1 MSVTLQ
7 LLMLFR
13 VDKQLRG
20 LRSRLEAAEG
30 FLEQQRGLLHDIDE
44 KKKSVGTQLKQLRA
58 SISNDEG
65 EAARLEVKVGAVREQ
80 MNNLKTAKEY
90 NAALTELNNF
100 KEKKTKH
107 EETALESMTKVEALD
122 AQFAELKKQ
131 HDERARIV
139 AGAEADRVAKAAEIK
154 DRLDELTDQ
163 RKALA
168 EAIPAP
174 DLKTLDTLIK
184 LRGDDAMAPVEV
196 LDRRN
201 HEYSCSA
208 CMMALPVET
217 VSAMLSGR
225 ITRCVSCHSIIYTE
239 EELLAAAKP
248 VPKPKSKP
256 KAKSPPKQVAK
267 TPG

>member
-1 MSVTLQ
+1 MTVTMQ

-20 LRSRLEAAEG
+20 LRSRLEGAER
-30 FLEQQRGLLHDIDE
+30 FLEQQKGLLRDIDE
-44 KKKSVGTQLKQLRA
+44 KKKSTGTQLKTLRA
-58 SISNDEG
+58 SIANDEG
-65 EAARLEVKVGAVREQ
+65 EAARLEEKVTLVREQ
-80 MNNLKTAKEY
+80 MNSLKTAKEY
-90 NAALTELNNF
+90 NAALTELNTF

-107 EETALESMTKVEALD
+107 EETALESMSKVDSLD

-131 HDERARIV
+131 HDERSKIV

-168 EAIPAP
+168 DSIPP
-174 DLKTLDTLIK
+174 GDVKTLDSLIK
-184 LRGDDAMAPVEV
+184 LRGDDAMAPVEI

-217 VSAMLSGR
+217 VSSMLSGR
-225 ITRCVSCHSIIYTE
+225 LTRCVSCHSIIYTE

-248 VPKPKSKP
+248 PAKP
-256 KAKSPPKQVAK
+256 KAAKPKSPPKQVAK